1 MSFDWRK
8 LGHFDLSLP
17 SPWSSLT
24 TPEKTHIQTVRRTF
38 FHNCCLKMSIWIMED
53 TDYYTTSSKFM
64 WMTSF
69 TVSEGVERKWLL
81 ILFPAAAPYVPH
93 VYAADFSSAGLPS
106 VSNACVCVCVGASSH
121 RSCCRSDLF
130 TFLRQTERW
139 RSGCHLFLL
148 FLSSLPSQLSPLL
161 SVKFQRR
168 TCKRESHRWSWTH
181 THVHTGD
188 SGAQG
193 GVKPSA
199 GCRQTHGQ
207 T

>member
-106 VSNACVCVCVGASSH
+106 VSNACVCVCV
-121 RSCCRSDLF
+121 CRGQF
-130 TFLRQTERW
+130 TQELLPLRLVYIPETNRTMEKW
-139 RSGCHLFLL
+139 LPLV
-148 FLSSLPSQLSPLL
+148 SSLSLKSAVSALPPPFCEISAA
-161 SVKFQRR
+161 
-168 TCKRESHRWSWTH
+168 
-181 THVHTGD
+181 HV
-188 SGAQG
+188 
-193 GVKPSA
+193 
-199 GCRQTHGQ
+199 
-207 T
+207 